1 MVVIITGLI
10 AGSLDLLIALVLF
23 VSRSK
28 QKPSVLLR
36 YIASAAFGEK
46 ASGGGTRMALAGLL
60 FHYFIAMVWTVLYF
74 SVFRRVFACGTVA
87 AHAVVYGMFV
97 WVVMNLVVLPM
108 SKAEP
113 RPWSA
118 PLALVNVV
126 ILIIAIG
133 VPCAYAAQA

>member
-1 MVVIITGLI
+1 MVIIITGLV
-10 AGSLDLLIALVLF
+10 AGSLDLVMAMLLF

-28 QKPSVLLR
+28 QKPSVLFR
-36 YIASAAFGEK
+36 YIASAAFGAK
-46 ASGGGTRMALAGLL
+46 VSTAGMGMAWLGLV
-60 FHYFIAMVWTVLYF
+60 FHYLIAMVWTVLYF
-74 SVFRRVFACGTVA
+74 FVFQRVLPCGSVA

-118 PLALVNVV
+118 PLALVNIV

-133 VPCAYAAQA
+133 WPCAYGAQA